1 VKQPAWRVVMA
12 IVNQHPAQE
21 ILVPTDFSASA
32 DAALA
37 VAGQY
42 ARRLRG
48 HIHLLHVS
56 AAAGTDAVRSVAA
69 VQAKAGPDVPIIV
82 AGGAGDPAEEILRY
96 AWRHAVDLIVMGTHG
111 RTGVSR
117 LLLGSVAERVVR
129 GARCP
134 VLVVPA
140 PRQIAAPAASA
151 PSGVATEEDEAEQA
165 VVARP
170 CLVCATPTRDLICEP
185 CRARIRGEALER
197 KHREERAG
205 RL

>member
-1 VKQPAWRVVMA
+1 MA
-12 IVNQHPAQE
+12 IVNQHPSQQ
-21 ILVPTDFSASA
+21 ILVPTDFSESA

-42 ARRLRG
+42 ARLLPGR
-48 HIHLLHVS
+48 IHLLHVS
-56 AAAGTDAVRSVAA
+56 DAVGTDAVRSLADVR
-69 VQAKAGPDVPIIV
+69 AKAGPDVPITV
-82 AGGAGDPAEEILRY
+82 AGRTGDPAEEILRY
-96 AWRHAVDLIVMGTHG
+96 AWRHAIDLVVMGTHG

-117 LLLGSVAERVVR
+117 VLLGSVAERVVR

-134 VLVVPA
+134 VLVVPT
-140 PRQIAAPAASA
+140 PRHTAAAVPSA
-151 PSGVATEEDEAEQA
+151 PSGVTADDEEAQQA
-165 VVARP
+165 AAARP